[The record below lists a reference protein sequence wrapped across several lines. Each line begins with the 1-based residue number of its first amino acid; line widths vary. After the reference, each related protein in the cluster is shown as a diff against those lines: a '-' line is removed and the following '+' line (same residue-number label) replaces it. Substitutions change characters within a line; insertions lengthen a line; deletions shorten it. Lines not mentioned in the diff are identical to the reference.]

1 MDQFYVISSAAGG
14 STESM
19 GALVALEK
27 DRGSISDEARSLKLL
42 LIFDR
47 CFTLLVSAD
56 FLGWLSGRRIPFSYA
71 MAISLLLW
79 VLYEENICLQPYNL

>member
-1 MDQFYVISSAAGG
+1 MLSIQLPISSILSLMSWLVWMDQFSVISSAAGG

-19 GALVALEK
+19 GALVALAK
-27 DRGSISDEARSLKLL
+27 DRGSINDVARSLKLL

-56 FLGWLSGRRIPFSYA
+56 FSGGCRGGAYLSR
-71 MAISLLLW
+71 M
-79 VLYEENICLQPYNL
+79 Q